1 MEEEYKKKRLRDAIF
16 KEVEKYIG
24 YVYADDYHGNDCLII
39 RTFDEE
45 VSHGTRNCDERKE
58 GYRYFDMFPLL
69 KKPSTFTFEPN
80 PVGIEVVVN
89 AFYPD
94 GRITKFV
101 EDAKATINVFLEEH
115 GYSKEAELS
124 FPIDTFKV
132 YVDCPS
138 ERETVYSSED
148 DSIDEDEIL
157 DCVAWEE
164 FPLRKYVRNTR
175 TKGFII
181 QEDNLISLAA
191 EMLLEYENFMKE

>member
-1 MEEEYKKKRLRDAIF
+1 MKTRLRDAIF

-39 RTFDEE
+39 RTYDEE
-45 VSHGTRNCDERKE
+45 VSHGTRSCDKIEE

-69 KKPSTFTFEPN
+69 KQTSTFTFEPN

-94 GRITKFV
+94 ERISKFV
-101 EDAKATINVFLEEH
+101 EDAKATINEFLEKH
-115 GYSKEAELS
+115 GYSDEAELS

-132 YVDCPS
+132 FVDCPS
-138 ERETVYSSED
+138 EREIVEVGED
-148 DSIDEDEIL
+148 DYCDEDEIL
-157 DCVAWEE
+157 SCVAWES

-175 TKGFII
+175 EKGFVV
-181 QEDNLISLAA
+181 QEDKLISLAA
-191 EMLLEYENFMKE
+191 EMLLHYNNFMQTK